1 MSDARWMQDC
11 VREFHVATGNPA
23 PKKLSLDDVRLELR
37 AKLILEEA
45 FETIEAMG
53 FEVEVIRSQIGQHIR
68 VTRIGDPD
76 WVEVIDGLCDLTYV
90 TIGTAVEMGLELLPF
105 FHAVHHSNMK
115 KIGGP
120 VREDGKSL
128 KPPGWKP
135 PPIRFLLDRL
145 ISKEGIGNG

>member
-1 MSDARWMQDC
+1 MQDC

-23 PKKLSLDDVRLELR
+23 PKKLALDDVRLELR

-45 FETIEAMG
+45 IETAEAMG
-53 FEVEVIRSQIGQHIR
+53 FDIEVHHQGTGGHQTHLVKRRS
-68 VTRIGDPD
+68 PD
-76 WVEVIDGLCDLTYV
+76 WPEVVDGLCDLTYV
-90 TIGTAVEMGLELLPF
+90 TLGVAVEMGLELLPF

-135 PPIRFLLDRL
+135 PPIKYLLDRL
-145 ISKEGIGNG
+145 ITKERGGNGDEQ